1 MKFLSLCGISL
12 TGAVSQSFI
21 TGCESDSTKSTDISI
36 EFDISSEQALS
47 AVGGSVKKVI
57 GDHNSG
63 KALVIVRTAEN
74 AFLVLT
80 SVCTHLGCEIG
91 LPEEAGNNLECPC
104 HGSQFSLTDGSVQRG
119 PAESPLRQFVNSF
132 NPSKNML
139 TIWF

>member
-12 TGAVSQSFI
+12 TGAVSQSII
-21 TGCESDSTKSTDISI
+21 TGCESDSTKSTDTSI

-57 GDHNSG
+57 GEHNNG
-63 KALVIVRTAEN
+63 KALVVVRTAED

-80 SVCTHLGCEIG
+80 SVCTHLGCEVN
-91 LPEEAGNNLECPC
+91 LPEEAGSNLICPC
-104 HGSQFSLTDGSVQRG
+104 HGSQYSSENGTVQKG
-119 PAESPLRQFVNSF
+119 PAESSLRQFVNSF
-132 NPSKNML
+132 DPSKNTL